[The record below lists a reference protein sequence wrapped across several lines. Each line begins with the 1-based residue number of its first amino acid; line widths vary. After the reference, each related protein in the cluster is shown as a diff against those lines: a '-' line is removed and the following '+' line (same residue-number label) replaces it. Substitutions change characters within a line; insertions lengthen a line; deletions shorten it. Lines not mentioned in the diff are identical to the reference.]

1 MSLISDMKR
10 LSDRALS
17 SVKRRTE
24 ARYKGTPRKT
34 RPELEIAFNSLKFR
48 NERARRSLARSF
60 PALRAYKQVAIGN
73 ELTADMDREILTAYH
88 RSDGIEFFALEL
100 IDFCDGLS
108 WPPYDV
114 DYLIAGG
121 YNGAI
126 GPMLSILDTLEAK
139 LAELRE
145 QLDAIP
151 QKYSSPAAV
160 WRTVGYTD
168 LSQRFE
174 TLRRIIR
181 SKSVSPESPERLLSE
196 LGELVRRNEAAA
208 EQARRCEE
216 EGITRAGLKYD
227 GLLSD
232 MRDALRMPYVGRM
245 SDAESWDSE
254 SYINALVDYS
264 RGVKKYL
271 LDRHR
276 IFADGHPDG

>member
-1 MSLISDMKR
+1 MSLIFDMKR

-17 SVKRRTE
+17 SVKRRSE
-24 ARYKGTPRKT
+24 ARDEGPPRKT

-48 NERARRSLARSF
+48 DDRARRFLARSF

-73 ELTADMDREILTAYH
+73 ELTAEMDREIFAAYH
-88 RSDGIEFFALEL
+88 RSDGIGFFVLEL
-100 IDFCDGLS
+100 IDFCDGLIR
-108 WPPYDV
+108 PPYDV
-114 DYLIAGG
+114 AYLIAGG

-145 QLDAIP
+145 QIDAIP
-151 QKYSSPAAV
+151 PKYSSPASV

-168 LSQRFE
+168 LRPRFE
-174 TLRRIIR
+174 MLRRILS
-181 SKSVSPESPERLLSE
+181 SKSVSPESPERILSE

-232 MRDALRMPYVGRM
+232 MRDALRMPYVVRM
-245 SDAESWDSE
+245 SDAEGWDSE
-254 SYINALVDYS
+254 SYINALEDYS

-271 LDRHR
+271 LNRHR
-276 IFADGHPDG
+276 IFADGESDG